1 MLRLTVVD
9 MDFTA
14 YDIALV
20 PVIVAL
26 VHVLRM
32 SGLPARF
39 LPLSAIVLGIAAGY
53 LYLEPHDPRQA
64 LLSGI
69 LLGLSA
75 IGAWS
80 GMKNSMKSD

>member
-1 MLRLTVVD
+1 ME
-9 MDFTA
+9 FNA

-32 SGLPARF
+32 SGVPARF
-39 LPLSAIVLGIAAGY
+39 LPLCAIILGISAGFVY
-53 LYLEPHDPRQA
+53 ISPSDPRQA
-64 LLSGI
+64 VLTGI
-69 LLGLSA
+69 FMGLSA

-80 GMKNSMKSD
+80 GVKNSVNGLSKKDSSN